1 MRIQKRSQVQT
12 QVPIEG
18 SFLLALL
25 FGVCVG
31 AAFAQT
37 APLKAGIEQ
46 YQMQNLPPPLPPPL
60 QPMPAPVQMQPNMLP
75 ANINQNQ
82 FQGGMQQG
90 QNGYGQQ
97 GQPLQQ
103 SVQQSNF
110 NMQYGQ
116 GFQPNMQQGF
126 AQQQPPPM
134 FQGNAQ
140 AAPPMIQMG
149 GVQGGEEAFGCLG
162 CVISPHGVVIK
173 IYPESDL
180 NRFQI
185 APDDRVVGIN
195 GHPFDG
201 RTFPSECLGLPGSI
215 IGLTILHFGMPM
227 DVQVHRVDSRELAG
241 HASYYK
247 HWAQKTRQW

>member
-1 MRIQKRSQVQT
+1 MQKQVQIQIAILST
-12 QVPIEG
+12 
-18 SFLLALL
+18 LL
-25 FGVCVG
+25 FGVCVDTVL
-31 AAFAQT
+31 AQT

-46 YQMQNLPPPLPPPL
+46 YQMQNQPQPPSL
-60 QPMPAPVQMQPNMLP
+60 QRMPDPVQMPPNMLP
-75 ANINQNQ
+75 ANINQSQ

-90 QNGYGQQ
+90 QSGYAQQ
-97 GQPLQQ
+97 GQPFQQ
-103 SVQQSNF
+103 SAQQSNF

-126 AQQQPPPM
+126 AQQQPPNM
-134 FQGNAQ
+134 FQGGAQ

-162 CVISPHGVVIK
+162 CVISPQGMVIK

-185 APDDRVVGIN
+185 VPDDRVVGIN

-201 RTFPSECLGLPGSI
+201 RTFPSECLGLPGSLI
-215 IGLTILHFGMPM
+215 SLTILHFGMPM

>member
-1 MRIQKRSQVQT
+1 MQIRAQLQK
-12 QVPIEG
+12 I
-18 SFLLALL
+18 LLAVLL
-25 FGVCVG
+25 CG
-31 AAFAQT
+31 ACTSTSFAQS
-37 APLKAGIEQ
+37 PSLRAGIEQ
-46 YQMQNLPPPLPPPL
+46 TQVNEQPPPPPPQAPL
-60 QPMPAPVQMQPNMLP
+60 QPLIPPMQMQPMLP
-75 ANINQNQ
+75 ANVNQNQ

-90 QNGYGQQ
+90 QNGYAPP
-97 GQPLQQ
+97 GQPYQGGA
-103 SVQQSNF
+103 QQSNF
-110 NMQYGQ
+110 NFQYGQ

-149 GVQGGEEAFGCLG
+149 GVSGGEEAFGCLG
-162 CVISPHGVVIK
+162 CVISPVGIVMK

-185 APDDRVVGIN
+185 QPDDRVVGIN
-195 GHPFDG
+195 GHPFNG
-201 RTFPSECLGLPGSI
+201 KTFPSECIGVPGSLI
-215 IGLTILHFGMPM
+215 YLTILHFGMPM

-247 HWAQKTRQW
+247 HWANKTRQW

>member
-1 MRIQKRSQVQT
+1 MQIFT
-12 QVPIEG
+12 I
-18 SFLLALL
+18 L
-25 FGVCVG
+25 FTLYLFVCSPG
-31 AAFAQT
+31 AFAQSE
-37 APLKAGIEQ
+37 PLKAGIEQ
-46 YQMQNLPPPLPPPL
+46 NQLRDQPPPPPPPFPPPPPPP
-60 QPMPAPVQMQPNMLP
+60 QGMPPPNMLP
-75 ANINQNQ
+75 ANVNQNQ
-82 FQGGMQQG
+82 FLGGMQQG
-90 QNGYGQQ
+90 QNGFAAPGP
-97 GQPLQQ
+97 PLQGAT
-103 SVQQSNF
+103 QQSNF
-110 NMQYGQ
+110 NFQYGQ

-140 AAPPMIQMG
+140 AAPPMLQMG

-162 CVISPHGVVIK
+162 CVISPQGIVIK

-185 APDDRVVGIN
+185 QPDDRVLGIN
-195 GHPFDG
+195 GHPFNG
-201 RTFPSECLGLPGSI
+201 KTFPSECLGVPGSI
-215 IGLTILHFGMPM
+215 IALTILHFGMPM